1 MFVHPSRWGTSLP
14 MPSSPTLAQP
24 ELRSYATLTGAFG
37 TLLVGGLCAGRRR
50 GIVLPQR
57 IGSRDLALISVA
69 TFKLS
74 RMLATDRVS
83 RFARA
88 PFTEERT
95 IGLQDGGGPEVV
107 ERPKGEGMRRAV
119 GELVLCPHCLSQWIA
134 TAFVGGLVTAPE
146 TTRLV
151 ASIYVTM
158 SASDAL
164 SKGWRA
170 IDARW

>member
-1 MFVHPSRWGTSLP
+1 
-14 MPSSPTLAQP
+14 MPSSPPEHA
-24 ELRSYATLTGAFG
+24 ELRNYATLTGAFG
-37 TLLVGGLCAGRRR
+37 ALLVGGLYAGRRR
-50 GIVLPQR
+50 AIPLPER
-57 IGSRDLALISVA
+57 IASRDLALISVA

-95 IGLQDGGGPEVV
+95 VGVQDGEPEVE

-134 TAFVGGLVTAPE
+134 TGFVGGLVAAPE
-146 TTRLV
+146 TTRLI
-151 ASIYVTM
+151 ASIYMTM

-170 IDARW
+170 LDARW

>member
-1 MFVHPSRWGTSLP
+1 MFVHPRTSGKSP
-14 MPSSPTLAQP
+14 AMPSSTPEQP
-24 ELRSYATLTGAFG
+24 ELRSYAALTGAFG
-37 TLLVGGLCAGRRR
+37 TLLVGGLYAGRRR
-50 GIVLPQR
+50 GVALPQR

-95 IGLQDGGGPEVV
+95 VGVQDGEPEVV

-134 TAFVGGLVTAPE
+134 TGFVGGFVTAPE